1 MSTVARGRWTHDH
14 TGDLAVFL
22 IGMRINR
29 LWRPDLWGPTLAA
42 MGPMLAELARD
53 PSSGFLGYR
62 VLLGWRGP
70 TLVQYWRN
78 TEDVY
83 RYAGDQTAHHR
94 PAWAA
99 FNRRARRAPGV
110 VGVWHETYQVG
121 RAESVYVDV
130 PLMGLAASTGARQV
144 IGRMDHARDRLR
156 AAGSTA
162 SVSPVEDAS

>member
-1 MSTVARGRWTHDH
+1 
-14 TGDLAVFL
+14 
-22 IGMRINR
+22 MRINR

-42 MGPMLAELARD
+42 MGPMLAELAQD
-53 PSSGFLGYR
+53 PASGFLGYR

-70 TLVQYWRN
+70 TLVQYWRS

-83 RYAGDQTAHHR
+83 RYAGDHTAHHR

-99 FNRRARRAPGV
+99 YTRRARRAPGV

-130 PLMGLAASTGARQV
+130 PVMGLAASTGARQV
-144 IGRMDHARDRLR
+144 TGRMDHARDRLR

-162 SVSPVEDAS
+162 TVSPVEDAS